1 MDTSYAMKLKLDKI
15 DNLVKKGYSIRT
27 KETNLIP
34 ILISPEGKFV
44 NVFLKSK
51 IGDDSLPRFSWI
63 AFFFTFVFATQIK
76 DWKYFKIFGF
86 IIFIFSF
93 FESIFKIDFT
103 LVTAI
108 GIPIL
113 YGYGY
118 PFQKWLFLKS
128 NKEEFGIFTS
138 ILLGLFLSFV
148 VAIPGFIVSGFFK
161 GFSYIPLE

>member
-15 DNLVKKGYSIRT
+15 DNLVKKGYSVRT

-63 AFFFTFVFATQIK
+63 AFFFTPVLASQIK

-86 IIFIFSF
+86 FVFIFSF
-93 FESIFKIDFT
+93 IEPIFKIDSTIVT
-103 LVTAI
+103 LI

-128 NKEEFGIFTS
+128 NKEEIGTFAS
-138 ILLGLFLSFV
+138 ILLGFFLSYV
-148 VAIPGFIVSGFFK
+148 VAIPGFIVSRFFEGFF
-161 GFSYIPLE
+161 FVPL

>member
-1 MDTSYAMKLKLDKI
+1 MDTSYEMKLKLDKI
-15 DNLVKKGYSIRT
+15 DNLVKKGYSVRT
-27 KETNLIP
+27 KETNFIP

-44 NVFLKSK
+44 NIFLKSK
-51 IGDDSLPRFSWI
+51 NGDDSLPRFSWI
-63 AFFFTFVFATQIK
+63 AFFFPFVLATQIK

-103 LVTAI
+103 VVTAI

-128 NKEEFGIFTS
+128 NKEEIGIFAS

-148 VAIPGFIVSGFFK
+148 AAIPGFIVSEFFK
-161 GFSYIPLE
+161 GFSYVPIQ

>member
-15 DNLVKKGYSIRT
+15 DNLVKKGYSVRT
-27 KETNLIP
+27 KETNFIP

-44 NVFLKSK
+44 NIFLKSK
-51 IGDDSLPRFSWI
+51 NGDDSLPRFSWI
-63 AFFFTFVFATQIK
+63 AFFFTPVLATQIK

-86 IIFIFSF
+86 VIFIFSF
-93 FESIFKIDFT
+93 FESIFKIDLT

-128 NKEEFGIFTS
+128 NKEEIGIFAS
-138 ILLGLFLSFV
+138 ILLGLFLSFI
-148 VAIPGFIVSGFFK
+148 VAIPGFIVSEFFEGFF
-161 GFSYIPLE
+161 FIPIE